1 MNNIYLIVGRSG
13 SGKDTVVDY
22 LCKHYGY
29 KRIVSYTTRPPR
41 NARDKH
47 IFVTD
52 EEFDRLKNIVA
63 YTEYNGYRYCA
74 TAEQVEDADLYIID
88 PAGVEYFK
96 KHYKGRK
103 GVRVIGLECDLLF
116 AFNRMRKRG
125 DSLDEASER
134 VRNDNETFK
143 NYSMLCDY
151 IVNANLNIN
160 VVANQI
166 QKYIEKEDFCANY

>member
-41 NARDKH
+41 NAQDKH

-96 KHYKGRK
+96 RLYKGNK
-103 GVRVIGLECDLLF
+103 GVKVIGLLVADLL
-116 AFNRMRKRG
+116 ALRRMLNRG
-125 DSLDEASER
+125 DSLKQVSER
-134 VRNDNETFK
+134 CQNDRIIFSNLPSICDCLINADCELPEVAKRINE
-143 NYSMLCDY
+143 
-151 IVNANLNIN
+151 
-160 VVANQI
+160 
-166 QKYIEKEDFCANY
+166 YIESEEDK